1 MLLRLHKGL
10 PQAQVES
17 IHLLC
22 KELGYRTRV
31 VDERPELLALE
42 GAVPHR
48 QHVVRLGDHPGVR
61 DVLDDGGARALVQGT
76 ASGPTAV
83 GAARFGAGHV
93 SIIAGPCAVEDE
105 ARLLEIAR
113 AVRAAGATLLRG
125 GAFKPRTSP
134 YSFQGLG
141 EEGLERLA
149 RVKAATGLGVVTE
162 VLDTRDVERVAEVA
176 DMLQVGARNMAN
188 YALLKELGRARTP
201 VLLKRGFGATVR
213 ELLGAAEYV
222 LDGGNGEVILCER
235 GVRGFD
241 DVTRNVLDVGAIAYL
256 KRATHLPVIADPSH
270 AAGRADLVPPLA
282 LAGVAAG
289 ADGLLIEVH
298 SAPSEARSDADQAL
312 GLQRF
317 ARLSQEVEALA
328 SLDGRRLV
336 RSDERAGGAGTPD
349 LEYA

>member
-1 MLLRLHKGL
+1 M
-10 PQAQVES
+10 AAT
-17 IHLLC
+17 IN
-22 KELGYRTRV
+22 
-31 VDERPELLALE
+31 ELLL
-42 GAVPHR
+42 
-48 QHVVRLGDHPGVR
+48 
-61 DVLDDGGARALVQGT
+61 
-76 ASGPTAV
+76 S
-83 GAARFGAGHV
+83 
-93 SIIAGPCAVEDE
+93 
-105 ARLLEIAR
+105 
-113 AVRAAGATLLRG
+113 
-125 GAFKPRTSP
+125 
-134 YSFQGLG
+134 
-141 EEGLERLA
+141 
-149 RVKAATGLGVVTE
+149 
-162 VLDTRDVERVAEVA
+162 
-176 DMLQVGARNMAN
+176 
-188 YALLKELGRARTP
+188 
-201 VLLKRGFGATVR
+201 
-213 ELLGAAEYV
+213 AEYV
-222 LDGGNGEVILCER
+222 LAEGNEKVILCER